1 MVTVA
6 TVTLWVHIAAGTLAM
21 LGGAIAILT
30 EKGGRTHR
38 RAGKGFVVSMAV
50 VAATAIA
57 LYPLAPTTFRL
68 FLAMVAVFSFY
79 LVFSGYRVLSRKRPT
94 DDAHFIDWAAVA
106 LVLLAGIGLL
116 LIGGDWALR
125 NQPFAPVMLVFGGI
139 GTLLGLQD
147 VRLFRAAEGER
158 PAWILLHLQR
168 MMAGYIAAVT
178 AVSAVNFASLPPYV
192 SWLWPTIVG
201 TPLIF
206 WWSRKY
212 S

>member
-1 MVTVA
+1 MVAIEVL
-6 TVTLWVHIAAGTLAM
+6 TLWLHILAGTLAI
-21 LGGAIAILT
+21 LGGAVAILT
-30 EKGGRTHR
+30 EKGGLTHR

-57 LYPLAPTTFRL
+57 LYPMAPTTFRL

-94 DDAHFIDWAAVA
+94 DGAHPIDWVAVA
-106 LVLLAGIGLL
+106 LVVLAGLGLL
-116 LIGGDWALR
+116 LIGGQWALR
-125 NQPFAPVMLVFGGI
+125 DQPFAPVMLVFGGI
-139 GTLLGLQD
+139 GTVLGLQD
-147 VRLFRAAEGER
+147 VRLFRAGDGEG
-158 PAWILLHLQR
+158 PKWILLHLQR

-178 AVSAVNFASLPPYV
+178 AVSAVNFGSLPPYI
-192 SWLWPTIVG
+192 SWLWPTVVG

>member
-1 MVTVA
+1 MVEAEVA
-6 TVTLWVHIAAGTLAM
+6 VLWVHIAAGAVAIF
-21 LGGAIAILT
+21 GGLVAILT
-30 EKGGRTHR
+30 EKGGLTHR

-57 LYPLAPTTFRL
+57 LYPMGPTTFRL

-79 LVFSGYRVLSRKRPT
+79 LVFSGYRVLSRKRAADNADT
-94 DDAHFIDWAAVA
+94 VDWVAVA
-106 LVLLAGIGLL
+106 FVVLAGVGLLALGSQ
-116 LIGGDWALR
+116 WALDGR
-125 NQPFAPVMLVFGGI
+125 SFAPVLLVFGGI

-147 VRLFRAAEGER
+147 VRLFRSDGDGPR
-158 PAWILLHLQR
+158 WILLHLQR